1 MPVKIKICGLRAA
14 DDAQHAAQHG
24 AHAIGLMFHP
34 PSSRNLTLSEAAAI
48 RASLPPFITSVA
60 VLVNPAAS
68 FVHEMIE
75 MVRPALLQFHG
86 DEPEDFCASFNMPYI
101 KCLRATSSQTIYQQ
115 GMEYPSAQALL
126 LDTSPAPNA
135 AYGGGGKT
143 FDWGQIPQ
151 NLPKP
156 VIIAGGLTPT
166 NVQNLLRTHRPYAV
180 DVSSGVERAPGIKD
194 KKKIQAFIEAV
205 QAMG

>member
-1 MPVKIKICGLRAA
+1 MPVKIKICGLRSA
-14 DDAQHAAQHG
+14 DDAQYAARHG

-48 RASLPPFITSVA
+48 RASLPPFVTSVA
-60 VLVNPAAS
+60 VMVNPAAS
-68 FVHEMIE
+68 FVQEMIDT
-75 MVRPALLQFHG
+75 VRPALLQFHG

-101 KCLRATSSQTIYQQ
+101 KCLRATSSQAISQQ
-115 GMEYPSAQALL
+115 GTGYPSAQALL
-126 LDTSPAPNA
+126 LDTSAAPNA
-135 AYGGGGKT
+135 DYGGGGKI
-143 FDWGQIPQ
+143 FDWDQIPQ
-151 NLPKP
+151 DLSKP

-166 NVQNLLRTHRPYAV
+166 NVQDLLRTHRPYAV

-194 KKKIQAFIEAV
+194 KEKIKAFIEAV